1 MKYFP
6 SVTVVRDP
14 VNEMAETT
22 IDINDE
28 VLEAGVACLTGM
40 YQ

>member
-6 SVTVVRDP
+6 SVTIVREP
-14 VNEMAETT
+14 MNQMAEPM
-22 IDINDE
+22 IEINDE

-40 YQ
+40 